1 MVYTGVIVAMKSKN
15 MKTKR
20 KITKNRQIIFPV
32 VGLILIVSIF
42 FYWFSLTNTSN
53 KESVS
58 KIKSLSALGQGEVTF
73 ISPDSTQKETVLV
86 EIAEDDY
93 SRANGLMGREELPK
107 NQGMLFI
114 FEEQRLQYFWMKN
127 THVSLDMIFV
137 NLEHEIVN
145 IEKYTM
151 PYSTSSYPSR
161 VPAIYVVEVIAGYA
175 DQYGIKPGWTI
186 EWKRY

>member
-1 MVYTGVIVAMKSKN
+1 MKPNK

-20 KITKNRQIIFPV
+20 KNVKNKQLIFPV
-32 VGLILIVSIF
+32 VGIVVIAAIYL
-42 FYWFSLTNTSN
+42 YWHLMTNPSD
-53 KESVS
+53 KKSVA
-58 KIKSLSALGQGEVTF
+58 KIKSQSTLGQGEVTF
-73 ISPDSTQKETVLV
+73 ISPDSTQRETVLV

-93 SRANGLMGREELPK
+93 SRANGLMFREELPE

-114 FEEQRLQYFWMKN
+114 FEKEILQYFWMKN

-137 NLEHEIVN
+137 NMDNKIVN

-151 PYSTSSYPSR
+151 PYSTQSYPSM
-161 VPAIYVVEVIAGYA
+161 VPAIYVVEVVAGYT
-175 DQYGIKPGWTI
+175 DQYGIEPGWTI

>member
-1 MVYTGVIVAMKSKN
+1 MVHPGARINMKSN
-15 MKTKR
+15 EMKIKR
-20 KITKNRQIIFPV
+20 DKSNKRITLPV
-32 VGLILIVSIF
+32 VGILVIISVY
-42 FYWFSLTNTSN
+42 FYWYSLNTPSDN
-53 KESVS
+53 NQAA
-58 KIKSLSALGQGEVTF
+58 KINSQSALGQGEVTF

-93 SRANGLMGREELPK
+93 SRATGLMSREELPG

-127 THVSLDMIFV
+127 THISLDMIFV
-137 NLEHEIVN
+137 DVDNKIVN

-151 PYSTSSYPSR
+151 PYSTQSYPSR
-161 VPAIYVVEVIAGYA
+161 APAIYVVEVVAGYT
-175 DQYGIKPGWTI
+175 DQYGIKTGWTI